1 MHEGIEQAPIMVAY
15 RHGMQG
21 VNARDLHGH
30 LGVGRDFTSWVKGR
44 IEQYGFVEYEDYEV
58 FTKSGENPLGGR
70 PLGEYFISVDM
81 AKELCL
87 VENNE
92 RGRACRRYF
101 IACERT
107 VREAKALLDYFKT
120 RGRWTFGEV
129 HKLIEYANR
138 TTPPL
143 TIAEIAKLLKKTR
156 GTVRPIVHMIRGRS
170 GTQENSIACREN
182 TLQLVGGGV

>member
-1 MHEGIEQAPIMVAY
+1 M
-15 RHGMQG
+15 
-21 VNARDLHGH
+21 
-30 LGVGRDFTSWVKGR
+30 GRDFTSWVKGR

-92 RGRACRRYF
+92 KGRACRRYF
-101 IACERT
+101 IACEHT

-138 TTPPL
+138 TTPAL
-143 TIAEIAKLLKKTR
+143 SMAEIAKLLKKTR
-156 GTVRPIVHMIRGRS
+156 STVRPIVRMIRGRS
-170 GTQENSIACREN
+170 STREYAIAYTEAAP
-182 TLQLVGGGV
+182 QLVGGGA

>member
-1 MHEGIEQAPIMVAY
+1 MHEEREQTPIVMAY
-15 RHGMQG
+15 RGGMHG
-21 VNARDLHGH
+21 VNARELHEYLGSGH
-30 LGVGRDFTSWVKGR
+30 RFADWMQYR
-44 IEQYGFVEYEDYEV
+44 IEQYGFIEHEDYEV
-58 FTKSGENPLGGR
+58 FRKSPKNPLGGR

-92 RGRACRRYF
+92 KGRACRRYF
-101 IACERT
+101 IACEHT

-138 TTPPL
+138 TNPPL
-143 TIAEIAKLLKKTR
+143 TIAEIATLLKKDR
-156 GTVRPIVHMIRGRS
+156 GTVRPIVRMIRGRS
-170 GTQENSIACREN
+170 NTREYAIAYTEAVP
-182 TLQLVGGGV
+182 QLVGGEV